1 MKKNYTEISV
11 VLPAY
16 NEKDNIKIAVGE
28 VDKYLRKN
36 FSRYEIIVV
45 DDGSTDGTK
54 EIIEGMMKKNLHLRT
69 VRHAVNRKWY
79 GAALRSGFLA
89 AKMKKVF
96 YTDADC
102 QFDINDLDRVMP
114 WADKYDMVI
123 GFRENRQDP
132 VMRIIIA
139 RVYNLLIRLAFG
151 LKVRDV
157 DCSFKLYDREIFKQI
172 TMTSETGLID
182 AEVLTKALRKR
193 FTLKEVG
200 VRHFPRV
207 RGATIYETGT
217 RNKFWAF
224 IRPEVITDLL
234 KEIAKLKSEM
244 E

>member
-1 MKKNYTEISV
+1 MTKNYLEISV
-11 VLPAY
+11 VLPAF

-28 VDKYLRKN
+28 ADKYLKRN

-45 DDGSTDGTK
+45 DDGGSDGTD
-54 EIIEGMMKKNLHLRT
+54 EIVKRIMKKNSHIRLVKHP
-69 VRHAVNRKWY
+69 VNRGY

-96 YTDADC
+96 YTDSDC
-102 QFDINDLDRVMP
+102 QFDISDLDRIMP

-123 GFRENRQDP
+123 GYRENRQDP
-132 VMRIIIA
+132 LMRIFIA
-139 RVYNLLIRLAFG
+139 RTYNLLIRLAFG

-157 DCSFKLYDREIFKQI
+157 DCSFKLYDRQIFQQI

-182 AEVLTKALRKR
+182 AEVLTKALRKG
-193 FTLKEVG
+193 FTIKEIG
-200 VRHFPRV
+200 VRHFPRT
-207 RGATIYETGT
+207 RGTTMYETGK

-224 IRPEVITDLL
+224 VRPEVITDLL

-244 E
+244 K